1 MAAIDEKE
9 YTQSFDWRIWKRLG
23 PFLRP
28 YRGAFISMLVFNG
41 ICALVDVV
49 LPLFQ
54 KYAIQNFIEKDT
66 LTGLLPYALAYLA
79 VVVVQALSVVI
90 FARNS
95 MHIEMNLGKDM
106 RGALFH
112 HLQTL
117 SFSFYNVTPVGYLL
131 TRVMSDTNRISSML
145 AWNFTDIL
153 WAMFYVL
160 GTFAAMLALNWKLAL
175 AVIAI
180 VPVMAILTGY
190 FQNRILHWN
199 RKVRKLNSRIT
210 GAFNEGI
217 TGARTTKTLVTEEQ
231 TADAFR
237 SLTRQMHDSG
247 IRAARLNAVFIPLV
261 LFFGTMAVSIVLLRG
276 GYMEWWLAE
285 GADVTWYEVALSILL
300 SLVRL
305 CIMAP
310 LTLGAANWA
319 LELSDGRSNSIG
331 ELFWAFDNAAWYRS
345 VWMSITVAVKTGL
358 FAIAVEAIPTV
369 MMAIGAA
376 NLWENRSL
384 GVPLVVIG
392 SVLMLVALPFTWW
405 FGARYMAANL
415 LLCDRYYYTVKEAT
429 RLSVALTRGR
439 RWQIVGFYLSFLPW
453 YLLCCLVLPLLYV
466 IPYVAVAGTMM
477 ARYLF
482 EDYLLGQ
489 KKLDVSDPD
498 QLIIDDVAP
507 EDYHKAREEQGM
519 EAPAPAEEP
528 FTAPAEE
535 APEEG
540 NDGIAEL

>member
-1 MAAIDEKE
+1 MTLNKAIKFNAKKCLRNNWGRAILIFVIMAAV
-9 YTQSFDWRIWKRLG
+9 S
-23 PFLRP
+23 
-28 YRGAFISMLVFNG
+28 A
-41 ICALVDVV
+41 V
-49 LPLFQ
+49 L
-54 KYAIQNFIEKDT
+54 
-66 LTGLLPYALAYLA
+66 
-79 VVVVQALSVVI
+79 
-90 FARNS
+90 
-95 MHIEMNLGKDM
+95 
-106 RGALFH
+106 GALDNAIFSTFGFH
-112 HLQTL
+112 
-117 SFSFYNVTPVGYLL
+117 
-131 TRVMSDTNRISSML
+131 RVEISI
-145 AWNFTDIL
+145 D
-153 WAMFYVL
+153 
-160 GTFAAMLALNWKLAL
+160 
-175 AVIAI
+175 
-180 VPVMAILTGY
+180 
-190 FQNRILHWN
+190 
-199 RKVRKLNSRIT
+199 
-210 GAFNEGI
+210 
-217 TGARTTKTLVTEEQ
+217 
-231 TADAFR
+231 
-237 SLTRQMHDSG
+237 
-247 IRAARLNAVFIPLV
+247 
-261 LFFGTMAVSIVLLRG
+261 LLRG

-319 LELSDGRSNSIG
+319 LELSDGRSNAIG

-358 FAIAVEAIPTV
+358 FAIAVEAIPTA

-519 EAPAPAEEP
+519 EAPAAPAEEP
-528 FTAPAEE
+528 FTAPEE
-535 APEEG
+535 APEEDNG
-540 NDGIAEL
+540 GIAEL

>member
-1 MAAIDEKE
+1 MTLNKAIKFNAKKCLRNNWGRAILIFVIIAAV
-9 YTQSFDWRIWKRLG
+9 S
-23 PFLRP
+23 
-28 YRGAFISMLVFNG
+28 A
-41 ICALVDVV
+41 V
-49 LPLFQ
+49 L
-54 KYAIQNFIEKDT
+54 
-66 LTGLLPYALAYLA
+66 
-79 VVVVQALSVVI
+79 
-90 FARNS
+90 
-95 MHIEMNLGKDM
+95 
-106 RGALFH
+106 GALDNAIFSALGFH
-112 HLQTL
+112 
-117 SFSFYNVTPVGYLL
+117 
-131 TRVMSDTNRISSML
+131 RVEISI
-145 AWNFTDIL
+145 D
-153 WAMFYVL
+153 
-160 GTFAAMLALNWKLAL
+160 
-175 AVIAI
+175 
-180 VPVMAILTGY
+180 
-190 FQNRILHWN
+190 
-199 RKVRKLNSRIT
+199 
-210 GAFNEGI
+210 
-217 TGARTTKTLVTEEQ
+217 
-231 TADAFR
+231 
-237 SLTRQMHDSG
+237 
-247 IRAARLNAVFIPLV
+247 
-261 LFFGTMAVSIVLLRG
+261 LLRG

-300 SLVRL
+300 SLVQL
-305 CIMAP
+305 SIMAP

-358 FAIAVEAIPTV
+358 FAIAVEAIPTA

-528 FTAPAEE
+528 FTAPEE
-535 APEEG
+535 APEEDNG
-540 NDGIAEL
+540 GIAEL

>member
-1 MAAIDEKE
+1 M
-9 YTQSFDWRIWKRLG
+9 
-23 PFLRP
+23 
-28 YRGAFISMLVFNG
+28 
-41 ICALVDVV
+41 
-49 LPLFQ
+49 
-54 KYAIQNFIEKDT
+54 
-66 LTGLLPYALAYLA
+66 
-79 VVVVQALSVVI
+79 
-90 FARNS
+90 
-95 MHIEMNLGKDM
+95 
-106 RGALFH
+106 
-112 HLQTL
+112 
-117 SFSFYNVTPVGYLL
+117 
-131 TRVMSDTNRISSML
+131 
-145 AWNFTDIL
+145 
-153 WAMFYVL
+153 
-160 GTFAAMLALNWKLAL
+160 
-175 AVIAI
+175 
-180 VPVMAILTGY
+180 
-190 FQNRILHWN
+190 
-199 RKVRKLNSRIT
+199 
-210 GAFNEGI
+210 
-217 TGARTTKTLVTEEQ
+217 
-231 TADAFR
+231 
-237 SLTRQMHDSG
+237 
-247 IRAARLNAVFIPLV
+247 
-261 LFFGTMAVSIVLLRG
+261 
-276 GYMEWWLAE
+276 
-285 GADVTWYEVALSILL
+285 ALSILL
-300 SLVRL
+300 SLVQL

-319 LELSDGRSNSIG
+319 LELSDGRSNAIG

-466 IPYVAVAGTMM
+466 IPYVAVAGTML

-528 FTAPAEE
+528 FTAPEE
-535 APEEG
+535 APEEDNG
-540 NDGIAEL
+540 GIAEL

>member
-1 MAAIDEKE
+1 MTLNKAIKFNAKKCLKNNWGRAILIFVIIAAV
-9 YTQSFDWRIWKRLG
+9 S
-23 PFLRP
+23 
-28 YRGAFISMLVFNG
+28 A
-41 ICALVDVV
+41 V
-49 LPLFQ
+49 L
-54 KYAIQNFIEKDT
+54 
-66 LTGLLPYALAYLA
+66 
-79 VVVVQALSVVI
+79 
-90 FARNS
+90 
-95 MHIEMNLGKDM
+95 
-106 RGALFH
+106 GALDNAIFSAFGFH
-112 HLQTL
+112 RVEISIDLLQ
-117 SFSFYNVTPVGYLL
+117 
-131 TRVMSDTNRISSML
+131 
-145 AWNFTDIL
+145 
-153 WAMFYVL
+153 
-160 GTFAAMLALNWKLAL
+160 
-175 AVIAI
+175 
-180 VPVMAILTGY
+180 
-190 FQNRILHWN
+190 
-199 RKVRKLNSRIT
+199 
-210 GAFNEGI
+210 
-217 TGARTTKTLVTEEQ
+217 
-231 TADAFR
+231 
-237 SLTRQMHDSG
+237 
-247 IRAARLNAVFIPLV
+247 
-261 LFFGTMAVSIVLLRG
+261 G

-358 FAIAVEAIPTV
+358 FAIAVEAIPTA

-528 FTAPAEE
+528 FTAPEE

>member
-1 MAAIDEKE
+1 MTLNKAIKFNAKKCLRNNWVRAILIFVIIAAV
-9 YTQSFDWRIWKRLG
+9 S
-23 PFLRP
+23 
-28 YRGAFISMLVFNG
+28 A
-41 ICALVDVV
+41 V
-49 LPLFQ
+49 L
-54 KYAIQNFIEKDT
+54 
-66 LTGLLPYALAYLA
+66 
-79 VVVVQALSVVI
+79 
-90 FARNS
+90 
-95 MHIEMNLGKDM
+95 
-106 RGALFH
+106 GALDNAIFSAFGFH
-112 HLQTL
+112 RVEISIDLLQ
-117 SFSFYNVTPVGYLL
+117 
-131 TRVMSDTNRISSML
+131 
-145 AWNFTDIL
+145 
-153 WAMFYVL
+153 
-160 GTFAAMLALNWKLAL
+160 
-175 AVIAI
+175 
-180 VPVMAILTGY
+180 
-190 FQNRILHWN
+190 
-199 RKVRKLNSRIT
+199 
-210 GAFNEGI
+210 
-217 TGARTTKTLVTEEQ
+217 
-231 TADAFR
+231 
-237 SLTRQMHDSG
+237 
-247 IRAARLNAVFIPLV
+247 
-261 LFFGTMAVSIVLLRG
+261 G

-358 FAIAVEAIPTV
+358 FAIAVEAIPTA

-535 APEEG
+535 APEEDS
-540 NDGIAEL
+540 DGIAEL

>member
-1 MAAIDEKE
+1 MTLNKAIKFNAKKCLKNNWGRAILIFVIMAAV
-9 YTQSFDWRIWKRLG
+9 S
-23 PFLRP
+23 
-28 YRGAFISMLVFNG
+28 A
-41 ICALVDVV
+41 V
-49 LPLFQ
+49 L
-54 KYAIQNFIEKDT
+54 
-66 LTGLLPYALAYLA
+66 
-79 VVVVQALSVVI
+79 
-90 FARNS
+90 
-95 MHIEMNLGKDM
+95 
-106 RGALFH
+106 GALDNAIFSAFGFH
-112 HLQTL
+112 RVEISIDLLQ
-117 SFSFYNVTPVGYLL
+117 
-131 TRVMSDTNRISSML
+131 
-145 AWNFTDIL
+145 
-153 WAMFYVL
+153 
-160 GTFAAMLALNWKLAL
+160 
-175 AVIAI
+175 
-180 VPVMAILTGY
+180 
-190 FQNRILHWN
+190 
-199 RKVRKLNSRIT
+199 
-210 GAFNEGI
+210 
-217 TGARTTKTLVTEEQ
+217 
-231 TADAFR
+231 
-237 SLTRQMHDSG
+237 
-247 IRAARLNAVFIPLV
+247 
-261 LFFGTMAVSIVLLRG
+261 G

-358 FAIAVEAIPTV
+358 FAIAVEAIPTA

-528 FTAPAEE
+528 FTAPEE

>member
-1 MAAIDEKE
+1 MTLNKAIK
-9 YTQSFDWRIWKRLG
+9 FNAKKC
-23 PFLRP
+23 LRNNWG
-28 YRGAFISMLVFNG
+28 RAILIFVIMVAVS
-41 ICALVDVV
+41 AV
-49 LPLFQ
+49 L
-54 KYAIQNFIEKDT
+54 
-66 LTGLLPYALAYLA
+66 
-79 VVVVQALSVVI
+79 
-90 FARNS
+90 
-95 MHIEMNLGKDM
+95 
-106 RGALFH
+106 GALDNAIFSAFGFH
-112 HLQTL
+112 
-117 SFSFYNVTPVGYLL
+117 
-131 TRVMSDTNRISSML
+131 RVEISI
-145 AWNFTDIL
+145 D
-153 WAMFYVL
+153 
-160 GTFAAMLALNWKLAL
+160 
-175 AVIAI
+175 
-180 VPVMAILTGY
+180 
-190 FQNRILHWN
+190 
-199 RKVRKLNSRIT
+199 
-210 GAFNEGI
+210 
-217 TGARTTKTLVTEEQ
+217 
-231 TADAFR
+231 
-237 SLTRQMHDSG
+237 
-247 IRAARLNAVFIPLV
+247 
-261 LFFGTMAVSIVLLRG
+261 LLRG

-300 SLVRL
+300 SLVQL

-319 LELSDGRSNSIG
+319 LELSDGRSNAIG

-358 FAIAVEAIPTV
+358 FAI
-369 MMAIGAA
+369 AA

-507 EDYHKAREEQGM
+507 EDYHNAREEQGM

-528 FTAPAEE
+528 FTAPEE
-535 APEEG
+535 APEEDNG
-540 NDGIAEL
+540 DIAEL

>member
-1 MAAIDEKE
+1 MTLNKAIKFNAKKCLRNNWGRAILIFVIMAAV
-9 YTQSFDWRIWKRLG
+9 S
-23 PFLRP
+23 
-28 YRGAFISMLVFNG
+28 A
-41 ICALVDVV
+41 V
-49 LPLFQ
+49 L
-54 KYAIQNFIEKDT
+54 
-66 LTGLLPYALAYLA
+66 
-79 VVVVQALSVVI
+79 
-90 FARNS
+90 
-95 MHIEMNLGKDM
+95 
-106 RGALFH
+106 GALDNAIFSAFGFH
-112 HLQTL
+112 
-117 SFSFYNVTPVGYLL
+117 
-131 TRVMSDTNRISSML
+131 RVEISK
-145 AWNFTDIL
+145 D
-153 WAMFYVL
+153 
-160 GTFAAMLALNWKLAL
+160 
-175 AVIAI
+175 
-180 VPVMAILTGY
+180 
-190 FQNRILHWN
+190 
-199 RKVRKLNSRIT
+199 
-210 GAFNEGI
+210 
-217 TGARTTKTLVTEEQ
+217 
-231 TADAFR
+231 
-237 SLTRQMHDSG
+237 
-247 IRAARLNAVFIPLV
+247 
-261 LFFGTMAVSIVLLRG
+261 LLRG
-276 GYMEWWLAE
+276 GYVEWWLAE

-319 LELSDGRSNSIG
+319 LELSDGRSNAIG

-392 SVLMLVALPFTWW
+392 SVLMLVVLPFTWW

-528 FTAPAEE
+528 FTAPEE
-535 APEEG
+535 APEEDNG
-540 NDGIAEL
+540 GIAEL

>member
-1 MAAIDEKE
+1 MTLNKAIKFNAKKCLRNNWGRAILIFVIMAAV
-9 YTQSFDWRIWKRLG
+9 S
-23 PFLRP
+23 
-28 YRGAFISMLVFNG
+28 A
-41 ICALVDVV
+41 V
-49 LPLFQ
+49 L
-54 KYAIQNFIEKDT
+54 
-66 LTGLLPYALAYLA
+66 
-79 VVVVQALSVVI
+79 
-90 FARNS
+90 
-95 MHIEMNLGKDM
+95 
-106 RGALFH
+106 GALDNAIFSAFGFH
-112 HLQTL
+112 Q
-117 SFSFYNVTPVGYLL
+117 VE
-131 TRVMSDTNRISSML
+131 ISI
-145 AWNFTDIL
+145 D
-153 WAMFYVL
+153 
-160 GTFAAMLALNWKLAL
+160 
-175 AVIAI
+175 
-180 VPVMAILTGY
+180 
-190 FQNRILHWN
+190 
-199 RKVRKLNSRIT
+199 
-210 GAFNEGI
+210 
-217 TGARTTKTLVTEEQ
+217 
-231 TADAFR
+231 
-237 SLTRQMHDSG
+237 
-247 IRAARLNAVFIPLV
+247 
-261 LFFGTMAVSIVLLRG
+261 LLRG

-300 SLVRL
+300 SLVQL

-319 LELSDGRSNSIG
+319 LELSDGRSNAIG

-358 FAIAVEAIPTV
+358 FAIAVEAIPTA
-369 MMAIGAA
+369 MMAIGTA

-466 IPYVAVAGTMM
+466 IPYVAVADTMM

-528 FTAPAEE
+528 FTAPEE
-535 APEEG
+535 DNG
-540 NDGIAEL
+540 GIAEL

>member
-1 MAAIDEKE
+1 MTLRKAIK
-9 YTQSFDWRIWKRLG
+9 FNAKKCLKNNWGRAIL
-23 PFLRP
+23 
-28 YRGAFISMLVFNG
+28 ILVILTAVN
-41 ICALVDVV
+41 LV
-49 LPLFQ
+49 L
-54 KYAIQNFIEKDT
+54 
-66 LTGLLPYALAYLA
+66 
-79 VVVVQALSVVI
+79 
-90 FARNS
+90 
-95 MHIEMNLGKDM
+95 
-106 RGALFH
+106 GALDNAI
-112 HLQTL
+112 
-117 SFSFYNVTPVGYLL
+117 FSAMGFE
-131 TRVMSDTNRISSML
+131 RVKID
-145 AWNFTDIL
+145 WDIL
-153 WAMFYVL
+153 RETIYRFDAQEISP
-160 GTFAAMLALNWKLAL
+160 AA
-175 AVIAI
+175 
-180 VPVMAILTGY
+180 
-190 FQNRILHWN
+190 
-199 RKVRKLNSRIT
+199 
-210 GAFNEGI
+210 
-217 TGARTTKTLVTEEQ
+217 
-231 TADAFR
+231 
-237 SLTRQMHDSG
+237 
-247 IRAARLNAVFIPLV
+247 
-261 LFFGTMAVSIVLLRG
+261 
-276 GYMEWWLAE
+276 
-285 GADVTWYEVALSILL
+285 VALSLLL
-300 SLVRL
+300 SLIRL

-310 LTLGAANWA
+310 LALGAVNWA

-358 FAIAVEAIPTV
+358 FAIAVEAIPTA

-466 IPYVAVAGTMM
+466 IPYVAVADTMM

-498 QLIIDDVAP
+498 QLIIDDVVP

-528 FTAPAEE
+528 FTAPEE
-535 APEEG
+535 APEEDNG
-540 NDGIAEL
+540 GIAEL

>member
-1 MAAIDEKE
+1 MTLNKAIKFNAKKCLRNNWGRAILIFVIMAAV
-9 YTQSFDWRIWKRLG
+9 S
-23 PFLRP
+23 
-28 YRGAFISMLVFNG
+28 A
-41 ICALVDVV
+41 V
-49 LPLFQ
+49 L
-54 KYAIQNFIEKDT
+54 
-66 LTGLLPYALAYLA
+66 
-79 VVVVQALSVVI
+79 
-90 FARNS
+90 
-95 MHIEMNLGKDM
+95 
-106 RGALFH
+106 GALDNAIFSAFGFH
-112 HLQTL
+112 
-117 SFSFYNVTPVGYLL
+117 
-131 TRVMSDTNRISSML
+131 RVEISI
-145 AWNFTDIL
+145 D
-153 WAMFYVL
+153 
-160 GTFAAMLALNWKLAL
+160 
-175 AVIAI
+175 
-180 VPVMAILTGY
+180 
-190 FQNRILHWN
+190 
-199 RKVRKLNSRIT
+199 
-210 GAFNEGI
+210 
-217 TGARTTKTLVTEEQ
+217 
-231 TADAFR
+231 
-237 SLTRQMHDSG
+237 
-247 IRAARLNAVFIPLV
+247 
-261 LFFGTMAVSIVLLRG
+261 LLRG

-300 SLVRL
+300 SLVQL

-358 FAIAVEAIPTV
+358 FAIAVEAIPTA

-453 YLLCCLVLPLLYV
+453 YLLCCLVLPFLYV
-466 IPYVAVAGTMM
+466 IPYVAVADTMM

-528 FTAPAEE
+528 FTAPEE
-535 APEEG
+535 APEEDNG
-540 NDGIAEL
+540 GIAEL

>member
-1 MAAIDEKE
+1 M
-9 YTQSFDWRIWKRLG
+9 
-23 PFLRP
+23 
-28 YRGAFISMLVFNG
+28 
-41 ICALVDVV
+41 
-49 LPLFQ
+49 
-54 KYAIQNFIEKDT
+54 
-66 LTGLLPYALAYLA
+66 
-79 VVVVQALSVVI
+79 
-90 FARNS
+90 
-95 MHIEMNLGKDM
+95 
-106 RGALFH
+106 
-112 HLQTL
+112 
-117 SFSFYNVTPVGYLL
+117 
-131 TRVMSDTNRISSML
+131 
-145 AWNFTDIL
+145 
-153 WAMFYVL
+153 
-160 GTFAAMLALNWKLAL
+160 
-175 AVIAI
+175 
-180 VPVMAILTGY
+180 
-190 FQNRILHWN
+190 
-199 RKVRKLNSRIT
+199 
-210 GAFNEGI
+210 
-217 TGARTTKTLVTEEQ
+217 
-231 TADAFR
+231 
-237 SLTRQMHDSG
+237 
-247 IRAARLNAVFIPLV
+247 
-261 LFFGTMAVSIVLLRG
+261 
-276 GYMEWWLAE
+276 
-285 GADVTWYEVALSILL
+285 TWYEVALSILL

-358 FAIAVEAIPTV
+358 FAIAVEAIPTA

-528 FTAPAEE
+528 FTAPEE

>member
-1 MAAIDEKE
+1 MTLNKAIKFNAKKCLRNNWVRAILIFVIIAAV
-9 YTQSFDWRIWKRLG
+9 S
-23 PFLRP
+23 
-28 YRGAFISMLVFNG
+28 A
-41 ICALVDVV
+41 V
-49 LPLFQ
+49 L
-54 KYAIQNFIEKDT
+54 
-66 LTGLLPYALAYLA
+66 
-79 VVVVQALSVVI
+79 
-90 FARNS
+90 
-95 MHIEMNLGKDM
+95 
-106 RGALFH
+106 GALDNAIFSAFGFH
-112 HLQTL
+112 RVEISIDLLQ
-117 SFSFYNVTPVGYLL
+117 
-131 TRVMSDTNRISSML
+131 
-145 AWNFTDIL
+145 
-153 WAMFYVL
+153 
-160 GTFAAMLALNWKLAL
+160 
-175 AVIAI
+175 
-180 VPVMAILTGY
+180 
-190 FQNRILHWN
+190 
-199 RKVRKLNSRIT
+199 
-210 GAFNEGI
+210 
-217 TGARTTKTLVTEEQ
+217 
-231 TADAFR
+231 
-237 SLTRQMHDSG
+237 
-247 IRAARLNAVFIPLV
+247 
-261 LFFGTMAVSIVLLRG
+261 G

-466 IPYVAVAGTMM
+466 IPYVAVADTMM

-528 FTAPAEE
+528 FTAPEE
-535 APEEG
+535 APEEDNG
-540 NDGIAEL
+540 GIAEL

>member
-1 MAAIDEKE
+1 MTLNKAIKFNAKKCLRNNWGRAILIFVIIAAV
-9 YTQSFDWRIWKRLG
+9 S
-23 PFLRP
+23 
-28 YRGAFISMLVFNG
+28 A
-41 ICALVDVV
+41 V
-49 LPLFQ
+49 L
-54 KYAIQNFIEKDT
+54 
-66 LTGLLPYALAYLA
+66 
-79 VVVVQALSVVI
+79 
-90 FARNS
+90 
-95 MHIEMNLGKDM
+95 
-106 RGALFH
+106 GALDNAIFSALGFH
-112 HLQTL
+112 
-117 SFSFYNVTPVGYLL
+117 
-131 TRVMSDTNRISSML
+131 RVEISI
-145 AWNFTDIL
+145 D
-153 WAMFYVL
+153 
-160 GTFAAMLALNWKLAL
+160 
-175 AVIAI
+175 
-180 VPVMAILTGY
+180 
-190 FQNRILHWN
+190 
-199 RKVRKLNSRIT
+199 
-210 GAFNEGI
+210 
-217 TGARTTKTLVTEEQ
+217 
-231 TADAFR
+231 
-237 SLTRQMHDSG
+237 
-247 IRAARLNAVFIPLV
+247 
-261 LFFGTMAVSIVLLRG
+261 LLRG

-300 SLVRL
+300 SLVQL
-305 CIMAP
+305 SIMAP

-358 FAIAVEAIPTV
+358 FAIAVEAIPTA

-528 FTAPAEE
+528 FTAPEE

>member
-1 MAAIDEKE
+1 MTLNKAIKFNAKKCLRNNWGRTILIFVIMAAV
-9 YTQSFDWRIWKRLG
+9 S
-23 PFLRP
+23 
-28 YRGAFISMLVFNG
+28 A
-41 ICALVDVV
+41 V
-49 LPLFQ
+49 L
-54 KYAIQNFIEKDT
+54 
-66 LTGLLPYALAYLA
+66 
-79 VVVVQALSVVI
+79 
-90 FARNS
+90 
-95 MHIEMNLGKDM
+95 
-106 RGALFH
+106 GALDNAI
-112 HLQTL
+112 
-117 SFSFYNVTPVGYLL
+117 FSAFGFQ
-131 TRVMSDTNRISSML
+131 RVEISI
-145 AWNFTDIL
+145 D
-153 WAMFYVL
+153 
-160 GTFAAMLALNWKLAL
+160 
-175 AVIAI
+175 
-180 VPVMAILTGY
+180 
-190 FQNRILHWN
+190 
-199 RKVRKLNSRIT
+199 
-210 GAFNEGI
+210 
-217 TGARTTKTLVTEEQ
+217 
-231 TADAFR
+231 
-237 SLTRQMHDSG
+237 
-247 IRAARLNAVFIPLV
+247 
-261 LFFGTMAVSIVLLRG
+261 LLRG

-300 SLVRL
+300 SLVQL

-319 LELSDGRSNSIG
+319 LELSDGRSNAIG

-358 FAIAVEAIPTV
+358 FAIAVEAIPTA

-466 IPYVAVAGTMM
+466 IPYVAVADTMM

-528 FTAPAEE
+528 FTALEE
-535 APEEG
+535 APEEDNG
-540 NDGIAEL
+540 GIAEL

>member
-1 MAAIDEKE
+1 MTLNKAIKFNAKKCLRNNWVRAILIFVIIAAV
-9 YTQSFDWRIWKRLG
+9 S
-23 PFLRP
+23 
-28 YRGAFISMLVFNG
+28 A
-41 ICALVDVV
+41 V
-49 LPLFQ
+49 L
-54 KYAIQNFIEKDT
+54 
-66 LTGLLPYALAYLA
+66 
-79 VVVVQALSVVI
+79 
-90 FARNS
+90 
-95 MHIEMNLGKDM
+95 
-106 RGALFH
+106 GALDNAIFSAFGFH
-112 HLQTL
+112 RVEISIDLLQ
-117 SFSFYNVTPVGYLL
+117 
-131 TRVMSDTNRISSML
+131 
-145 AWNFTDIL
+145 
-153 WAMFYVL
+153 
-160 GTFAAMLALNWKLAL
+160 
-175 AVIAI
+175 
-180 VPVMAILTGY
+180 
-190 FQNRILHWN
+190 
-199 RKVRKLNSRIT
+199 
-210 GAFNEGI
+210 
-217 TGARTTKTLVTEEQ
+217 
-231 TADAFR
+231 
-237 SLTRQMHDSG
+237 
-247 IRAARLNAVFIPLV
+247 
-261 LFFGTMAVSIVLLRG
+261 G

-358 FAIAVEAIPTV
+358 FAIAVEAIPTA

-528 FTAPAEE
+528 FTAPEE

>member
-1 MAAIDEKE
+1 MTLNKAIKFNAKKCLRNNWVRAILIFVIIAAV
-9 YTQSFDWRIWKRLG
+9 S
-23 PFLRP
+23 
-28 YRGAFISMLVFNG
+28 A
-41 ICALVDVV
+41 V
-49 LPLFQ
+49 L
-54 KYAIQNFIEKDT
+54 
-66 LTGLLPYALAYLA
+66 
-79 VVVVQALSVVI
+79 
-90 FARNS
+90 
-95 MHIEMNLGKDM
+95 
-106 RGALFH
+106 GALDNAIFSAFGFH
-112 HLQTL
+112 RVEISIDLLQ
-117 SFSFYNVTPVGYLL
+117 
-131 TRVMSDTNRISSML
+131 
-145 AWNFTDIL
+145 
-153 WAMFYVL
+153 
-160 GTFAAMLALNWKLAL
+160 
-175 AVIAI
+175 
-180 VPVMAILTGY
+180 
-190 FQNRILHWN
+190 
-199 RKVRKLNSRIT
+199 
-210 GAFNEGI
+210 
-217 TGARTTKTLVTEEQ
+217 
-231 TADAFR
+231 
-237 SLTRQMHDSG
+237 
-247 IRAARLNAVFIPLV
+247 
-261 LFFGTMAVSIVLLRG
+261 G

-528 FTAPAEE
+528 FTAPEE
-535 APEEG
+535 APEEDNG
-540 NDGIAEL
+540 GIAEL